1 MKKKL
6 LLIFSFSLTSLTA
19 LSSLQVSLTGDSTL
33 SGRTGTSSFTSIGMS
48 LFSEYQLLKSAPIS
62 IGMMGSFHSREG
74 LTQNEFAPVAKF
86 WIPKETTGIPM
97 LEPYLRAGYAFSWLI
112 NPDAPSK
119 EVTSNHGL
127 KVTLGNSFSM
137 TKHFSALAAYTLNM
151 RNHVNGNT
159 KESSNSHSASIGFS
173 AKMF

>member
-6 LLIFSFSLTSLTA
+6 LLIFSFSLISLTA

-33 SGRTGTSSFTSIGMS
+33 SGSTGTSSFTSIGMS
-48 LFSEYQLLKSAPIS
+48 LFSEYQITKNAPIS

-86 WIPKETTGIPM
+86 WIPKETTGVPM
-97 LEPYLRAGYAFSWLI
+97 LEPYLRAGYAFSWLT
-112 NPDAPSK
+112 NPDLPSK
-119 EVTSNHGL
+119 NITSNHGFII
-127 KVTLGNSFSM
+127 TLGNSFSI
-137 TKHFSALAAYTLNM
+137 TKHFSALAAYTFNI
-151 RNHVNGNT
+151 RNHVSGNT
-159 KESSNSHSASIGFS
+159 KEPSNSHSASIGFS